1 MAVSRAGA
9 ATGPTGTGSWGRWQE
24 EWVPR
29 ADGQE
34 DYQEDYQEDE
44 EQDEG
49 GGGAG
54 FAMGGPGRRRR

>member
-1 MAVSRAGA
+1 MPG
-9 ATGPTGTGSWGRWQE
+9 GSIPGRSGDGSDGHGFLGRWQE

-34 DYQEDYQEDE
+34 DYQEDE

-54 FAMGGPGRRRR
+54 FAVGGPGRRRR